1 MSTTVSIPTSRR
13 TPLLAAAGA
22 LVATASVTLA
32 LVLGGGGGDTATS
45 SPSVA
50 PATASPDRATL
61 YRSDAALRRVPAEGS
76 GPSAAERF
84 HHFR

>member
-32 LVLGGGGGDTATS
+32 LALGGGGGDTATS

-61 YRSDAALRRVPAEGS
+61 YRSDAALGRVPAEGS
-76 GPSAAERF
+76 GPRAAERF

>member
-1 MSTTVSIPTSRR
+1 MSTTASIPTSRR

-22 LVATASVTLA
+22 LVATASVTVALA
-32 LVLGGGGGDTATS
+32 LGGGGGDAATS
-45 SPSVA
+45 APSVA

-61 YRSDAALRRVPAEGS
+61 YRSDAALGRVPGEDS
-76 GPSAAERF
+76 GPSTAERF